1 MRGYKKMAKNDIL
14 KDLTL
19 KERVNLNKAVQHFN
33 LNKVEQKKSEKSL
46 LSDYI
51 FEKILNIWLNA
62 ENIDE
67 EELSKI
73 ADKMASDIKSGDEEG
88 GY

>member
-1 MRGYKKMAKNDIL
+1 MAKNDIL

-33 LNKVEQKKSEKSL
+33 LNKVEQKKCEKSL

-51 FEKILNIWLNA
+51 FEKLLNIWLSA

-67 EELSKI
+67 EELSEI

>member
-1 MRGYKKMAKNDIL
+1 MAKNDIL

-33 LNKVEQKKSEKSL
+33 LNKVEQKKCEKSL

-51 FEKILNIWLNA
+51 FEKLLNIWLSA

>member
-1 MRGYKKMAKNDIL
+1 MAKNDIL

-51 FEKILNIWLNA
+51 FEKLLNIWLSA

-73 ADKMASDIKSGDEEG
+73 ADKMALDIKSGDEEG
-88 GY
+88 G

>member
-1 MRGYKKMAKNDIL
+1 MAKNDIL